1 MTTPTPAQPDYPAA
15 SPRAKLHL
23 TPRSTAAWALV
34 GYAALHLLFSFFDW
48 VLPDGGT
55 FTARSADADFRSLF
69 VMAMPLV
76 AVLLAVHVSPP
87 LGQAKLISAIAVVEY
102 AVSLLFGLFTLLIG
116 LGAVFDGSMRYPN
129 FAFDAMGYFVLG
141 IAGLVLI
148 AVAAWVA
155 LRAYVQ
161 AGGTMSI
168 TIGRPPQVP
177 H

>member
-1 MTTPTPAQPDYPAA
+1 MTTPPPAQPDYPAA
-15 SPRAKLHL
+15 APRAKLDL
-23 TPRSTAAWALV
+23 TPRSLAAWALV
-34 GYAALHLLFSFFDW
+34 GYTALHLMFSFFDW

-55 FTARSADADFRSLF
+55 FAGRSAAADFRSLF

-87 LGQAKLISAIAVVEY
+87 LDQAKLISAVALVEY

-116 LGAVFDGSMRYPN
+116 LGAVFDGSMRYAN
-129 FAFDAMGYFVLG
+129 FVFDAMSYLVLG
-141 IAGLVLI
+141 IAGLALI

-155 LRAYVQ
+155 LRAFTQ
-161 AGGTMSI
+161 SGGTISI
-168 TIGRPPQVP
+168 TIGRPPQA